1 MNNED
6 IKTMTRALATV
17 LAMLFLFSGLT
28 VTAAAQPAD
37 TGGVMDTPTG
47 PLTAND
53 RELLNKVRQAGL
65 WEMPMGELTATKAS
79 NARVKQIGKM
89 IMLDHMML
97 DNLTKKTA
105 AQFGLTTPDVPNPA
119 QQSWMDELNG
129 LEGDAFDNAFVARLR
144 AAHGQVFN
152 FIAKVRTQ
160 TRNDTI
166 RGFAQA
172 GIDVVMKHM
181 TLLESTGLAADSS
194 FAEPQPAGGIINA
207 SLASGEGPN
216 MWVILTVT
224 AAGAVLTILL
234 LRVLRPRRPVR

>member
-1 MNNED
+1 
-6 IKTMTRALATV
+6 MTRALATV
-17 LAMLFLFSGLT
+17 LAMLFLFAGMP
-28 VTAAAQPAD
+28 VTAHAQPAD
-37 TGGVMDTPTG
+37 TGGVQDTPTG

-53 RELLNKVRQAGL
+53 RELLVKVRQAGL

-97 DNLTKKTA
+97 DAATKKA
-105 AQFGLTTPDVPNPA
+105 AATLGVSIPDVPSPA
-119 QQSWMDELNG
+119 QQSWMDEINA
-129 LEGDAFDNAFVARLR
+129 LEGDAFDQAFVARLR
-144 AAHGQVFN
+144 AAHGQVFM
-152 FIAKVRTQ
+152 FVAKVRSQ

-166 RGFAQA
+166 RPFAQA

-181 TLLESTGLAADSS
+181 TLLESTGIAGDSA
-194 FAEPQPAGGIINA
+194 FAEPTPAGGIINA

-224 AAGAVLTILL
+224 AAGAVLTVLL

>member
-1 MNNED
+1 
-6 IKTMTRALATV
+6 MTRALATV
-17 LAMLFLFSGLT
+17 LAMLFLFF
-28 VTAAAQPAD
+28 AAPFAALAQPAD
-37 TGGVMDTPTG
+37 TGGVQDTPSG

-105 AQFGLTTPDVPNPA
+105 AQFNLTTPDVPNPS

-129 LEGDAFDNAFVARLR
+129 LEGDAFDQAFVARLR

-160 TRNDTI
+160 TRNDVI

-181 TLLESTGLAADSS
+181 TLLESTGLAGDQS

-207 SLASGEGPN
+207 TLASNEGPN
-216 MWVILTVT
+216 MWVIISVT
-224 AAGAVLTILL
+224 AAGAVLTVLL

>member
-1 MNNED
+1 
-6 IKTMTRALATV
+6 MTRALATV
-17 LAMLFLFSGLT
+17 LAMLFLLAGSPL
-28 VTAAAQPAD
+28 VAQAQPAD
-37 TGGVMDTPTG
+37 TGGVQETPTG

-53 RELLNKVRQAGL
+53 RDLLNKVRQAGL
-65 WEMPMGELTATKAS
+65 WEMPMGELTATKAQ
-79 NARVKQIGKM
+79 NPRVKQIGKM

-105 AQFGLTTPDVPNPA
+105 AQFNLTTPDVPNPS

-129 LEGDAFDNAFVARLR
+129 LEGDQFDQAFVARLR

-181 TLLESTGLAADSS
+181 TLLESTGIAGDPAFAD
-194 FAEPQPAGGIINA
+194 PQPAGGIINA
-207 SLASGEGPN
+207 TLASGEGPN

-224 AAGAVLTILL
+224 AAGAVLTVLL

>member
-1 MNNED
+1 
-6 IKTMTRALATV
+6 MTRALATV
-17 LAMLFLFSGLT
+17 LAMLFLFTGTALT
-28 VTAAAQPAD
+28 AQAQPAD
-37 TGGVMDTPTG
+37 TGGVQETPTG

-53 RELLNKVRQAGL
+53 RELLVKVRQAGL

-97 DNLTKKTA
+97 DAATKKA
-105 AQFGLTTPDVPNPA
+105 AGQLGVSIPDVPSPA
-119 QQSWMDELNG
+119 QQSWMDEINA
-129 LEGDAFDNAFVARLR
+129 LEGDAFDQAFVARLR
-144 AAHGQVFN
+144 AAHGQVFM
-152 FIAKVRTQ
+152 FVAKVRSQ

-166 RGFAQA
+166 RPFAQA

-181 TLLESTGLAADSS
+181 TLLESTGIAGDSS
-194 FAEPQPAGGIINA
+194 FAEPVPAGGIVNA
-207 SLASGEGPN
+207 TLASNEGPN

-224 AAGAVLTILL
+224 AAGAVLTVLL

>member
-1 MNNED
+1 
-6 IKTMTRALATV
+6 MTRALATV
-17 LAMLFLFSGLT
+17 LAMLFLFFAT
-28 VTAAAQPAD
+28 PFAAQAQPAD
-37 TGGVMDTPTG
+37 TGGVQDTPTG

-105 AQFGLTTPDVPNPA
+105 AQFNLTTPDVPNPS

-129 LEGDAFDNAFVARLR
+129 LEGDAFDQAFVARLR

-181 TLLESTGLAADSS
+181 TLLESTGLAGDPA
-194 FAEPQPAGGIINA
+194 FAEPQPAGGIIKAN
-207 SLASGEGPN
+207 LASGDGPN
-216 MWVILTVT
+216 MWVIISVT
-224 AAGAVLTILL
+224 AAGAVLTVLL

>member
-1 MNNED
+1 LNNED
-6 IKTMTRALATV
+6 IKKMTRALANV

-28 VTAAAQPAD
+28 ATAAAQPAD
-37 TGGVMDTPTG
+37 TGGVMDTPSG

-105 AQFGLTTPDVPNPA
+105 AGFGLTTPDVPNPS

-129 LEGDAFDNAFVARLR
+129 LEGDAFDQAFVARLR

-160 TRNDTI
+160 TRNDVI

-181 TLLESTGLAADSS
+181 TLLESTGLAGDSS

-207 SLASGEGPN
+207 SLASGEAPN

>member
-1 MNNED
+1 
-6 IKTMTRALATV
+6 MTRALATV
-17 LAMLFLFSGLT
+17 FAMLFLFSGLSA
-28 VTAAAQPAD
+28 TAAAQPAD
-37 TGGVMDTPTG
+37 TGGVMDTPSG

-53 RELLNKVRQAGL
+53 RELLNRVRLAGL

-97 DNLTKKTA
+97 DALTKKTA
-105 AQFGLTTPDVPNPA
+105 AGFGLTTPDVPNPT
-119 QQSWMDELNG
+119 QQSWMEEINA
-129 LEGDAFDNAFVARLR
+129 LEGDAFDQAFIARLR
-144 AAHGQVFN
+144 AAHGQIFP
-152 FIAKVRTQ
+152 FIAKVRSG
-160 TRNDTI
+160 TRNDVI

-181 TLLESTGLAADSS
+181 TLLESTGLAGDAS
-194 FAEPQPAGGIINA
+194 FAEPQPAGNIINA
-207 SLASGEGPN
+207 TLASDEGPN

-224 AAGAVLTILL
+224 AAGAVLTVLL